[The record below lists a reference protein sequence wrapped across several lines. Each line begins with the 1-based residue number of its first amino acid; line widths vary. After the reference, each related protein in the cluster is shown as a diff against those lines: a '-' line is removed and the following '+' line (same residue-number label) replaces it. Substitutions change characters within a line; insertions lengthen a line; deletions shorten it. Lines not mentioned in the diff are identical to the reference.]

1 MPHSTALSTIP
12 VPGTDAPIH
21 ALEVDGTPLVSLRHV
36 CDAIGIAYSAQL
48 TKLKA
53 KSWAC
58 VSLID
63 TQIAGDDQ
71 RRELAMI
78 DRRTFTMWLATID
91 ESRVAEA
98 ARPTIVAFQAEAAD
112 ALDAHFAASVAVS
125 PQMPAPSSQLDIL
138 RLAIDQI
145 EVAQRDAAEAKE
157 IATRSEARLDAMEGR
172 HDWYSALGYA
182 RLHRLP
188 NTSSQFLNK
197 VGRQASSIAKARSI
211 EPVKVPHQLFGEVN
225 SYPAWIWDIALDG
238 LAEGSA
244 A

>member
-12 VPGTDAPIH
+12 VPGTDAPIMA
-21 ALEVDGTPLVSLRHV
+21 ALIDNRPMVALRPM
-36 CDAIGIAYSAQL
+36 CEALGIDADSQL
-48 TKLKA
+48 QKLKTR
-53 KSWAC
+53 SWATTALSP
-58 VSLID
+58 VVAAD
-63 TQIAGDDQ
+63 GRTRDMV
-71 RRELAMI
+71 MI
-78 DRRTFTMWLATID
+78 DRRTMTMWLATLN
-91 ESRVAEA
+91 ENRVRTEV
-98 ARPTIVAFQAEAAD
+98 RPVLVALQAEAAD
-112 ALDAHFAASVAVS
+112 ALDAYFTAGVAVA
-125 PQMPAPSSQLDIL
+125 PQSLSTFDIL
-138 RLAIDQI
+138 RAQIDQL
-145 EVAQRDAAEAKE
+145 ETAQRTADEAKE

>member
-1 MPHSTALSTIP
+1 
-12 VPGTDAPIH
+12 
-21 ALEVDGTPLVSLRHV
+21 
-36 CDAIGIAYSAQL
+36 
-48 TKLKA
+48 
-53 KSWAC
+53 
-58 VSLID
+58 
-63 TQIAGDDQ
+63 
-71 RRELAMI
+71 
-78 DRRTFTMWLATID
+78 MWLATID